1 MMGDDRMVYEVD
13 INIQKDNEFITLQ
26 TAWIQALNVTE
37 CRTTANELA
46 GEIDTLQ
53 QELLLDIRELEE

>member
-1 MMGDDRMVYEVD
+1 MVYEVD

-37 CRTTANELA
+37 CRTAAKELA
-46 GEIDTLQ
+46 DDMDTLQ

>member
-1 MMGDDRMVYEVD
+1 MIYEVD
-13 INIQKDNEFITLQ
+13 FNIMKDNDFITLQ

-46 GEIDTLQ
+46 DEIDASQ
-53 QELLLDIRELEE
+53 QEFLLDIRELEE

>member
-1 MMGDDRMVYEVD
+1 MVYEVD

-46 GEIDTLQ
+46 SEIDTLQ